1 MRRARGAVPWGWG
14 CSVVTVAAAGRHGR
28 GAMGKRLV
36 ARLPGALRGVKKM
49 SKQKVGN
56 QE

>member
-1 MRRARGAVPWGWG
+1 M
-14 CSVVTVAAAGRHGR
+14 VTVAAAGRHGR